1 MNIYTGVATKELI
14 ARLGVGLTKR
24 KVLFRMRER
33 SWDSDRM
40 HSVTHSLHANQQ
52 ALLNRS
58 YDFDRQPLPPTPF
71 AAPGLDRSWE
81 AERIR
86 GMEML
91 QR

>member
-1 MNIYTGVATKELI
+1 
-14 ARLGVGLTKR
+14 
-24 KVLFRMRER
+24 MRER